1 MTEERTSIIEVGD
14 RLVNDI
20 GETSTVTGVQIG
32 KYGLLVDEDFQHG
45 RGRVYFPYELPPLDA
60 LFISDWHSWASR
72 GTTTLPN
79 GKRIG
84 DVSRYRDEAFDVA
97 VDDYDR
103 QWERTIEAIEA
114 EEGVMQSRPT
124 DLRLN

>member
-14 RLVNDI
+14 ELVNDI
-20 GETSTVTGVQIG
+20 GEASTVTGVQVG
-32 KYGLLVDEDFQHG
+32 EYGLLVDEEFENG

-72 GTTTLPN
+72 GTTMLPN
-79 GKRIG
+79 GNRIG
-84 DVSRYRDEAFDVA
+84 DVARYRHEAFDTTVG
-97 VDDYDR
+97 DYDR
-103 QWERTIEAIEA
+103 QWERTMKA

-124 DLRLN
+124 DIRLN